1 VASRRGTAFAAVVA
15 LALMLTGCGR
25 AGVATPAGDHIHGNA
40 LTVYLAAPLT
50 GDSGVSGKAVVN
62 GATLALDRVH
72 ARIGR
77 YRIALRALDDVPP
90 GGLEWSPAAT
100 TLAAQTA
107 AADRTTV
114 AYIGDFDSGASAVSI
129 PILNRLA
136 IAQVSPYS
144 GAVGLTSDGL
154 GSSPGEPQAYYPTA
168 LRTFARVVP
177 SDYVQAQAQ
186 VTVQQQFGCKATYV
200 LSDDEYDGEAAS
212 EAFVQVAKRRNLQ
225 VVATQSYV
233 PSASSYLSVGQTI
246 AGSGA
251 DCVLIAAITGSNAV
265 KLVTQIGAENPTLRL
280 FATSGLAESS
290 FTDPAQGGVPLSL
303 DPRLLITA
311 PTGAPRAGNALGR
324 DFVVEYERRYGY
336 LEPAAIDGYEAM
348 RLVLGAITR
357 ATGGGRHDAERVRVV
372 QALFAGREHASPL
385 GRYRITRDGDT
396 TLDRYDI
403 YRVVDGALQ
412 YSQTVRG

>member
-1 VASRRGTAFAAVVA
+1 MSSQRVAAFAAVVA
-15 LALMLTGCGR
+15 LALVLTGCGG
-25 AGVATPAGDHIHGNA
+25 ADVAAPAGDHIHGNR
-40 LTVYLAAPLT
+40 LTVYVGAPLT
-50 GDSGVSGKAVVN
+50 GASAVSGEAVVN
-62 GATLALDRVH
+62 GATLALDQIH

-77 YRIALRALDDVPP
+77 YRIALRTLDDVSP
-90 GGLEWSPAAT
+90 GGLEWSPAAA

-177 SDYVQAQAQ
+177 SDYIQAQAQ
-186 VTVQQQFGCKATYV
+186 VTVQRQLGCKGTYV

-233 PSASSYLSVGQTI
+233 PTASSYLSVGQTI

-251 DCVLIAAITGSNAV
+251 DCVLIAALTGSNAV
-265 KLVTQIGAENPTLRL
+265 KLVTQIAAENPGLRL
-280 FATSGLAESS
+280 FATAGLAESS
-290 FTDPAQGGVPLSL
+290 FTDPAHGGVPRSL

-311 PTGAPRAGNALGR
+311 PTGGTEAGNALAR
-324 DFVVEYERRYGY
+324 EFAAEYRRRYGTP
-336 LEPAAIDGYEAM
+336 EPPAIDGYEAM
-348 RLVLGAITR
+348 RLVLDAITR
-357 ATGGGRHDAERVRVV
+357 ATTDGHRDAERVRVV
-372 QALFAGREHASPL
+372 QALFAGTEHASPL

>member
-1 VASRRGTAFAAVVA
+1 LAAVLA
-15 LALMLTGCGR
+15 LALALAGCGS
-25 AGVATPAGDHIHGNA
+25 AGVAAAPAGNHIHGNR
-40 LTVYLAAPLT
+40 LTVYVGTPLT
-50 GDSGVSGKAVVN
+50 GASAVSGAAVVN
-62 GATLALDRVH
+62 GATLALDQIH

-77 YRIALRALDDVPP
+77 YRIALRTLDDVPP
-90 GGLEWSPAAT
+90 GGLEWSPAAA

-107 AADRTTV
+107 AADPTTI
-114 AYIGDFDSGASAVSI
+114 AYIGDFNSGASAVSI

-144 GAVGLTSDGL
+144 GAVGLTSNGL
-154 GSSPGEPQAYYPTA
+154 GSSPGEPQAYYPTS

-186 VTVQQQFGCKATYV
+186 VALQQQLGCKATYV

-212 EAFVQVAKRRNLQ
+212 EAFVQVAKQRNLQ

-233 PSASSYLSVGQTI
+233 TSASSYMSIGQTI

-265 KLVTQIGAENPTLRL
+265 KLVTQVAAENPSLRL

-290 FTDPAQGGVPLSL
+290 FTDPARGGVPRSL

-311 PTGAPRAGNALGR
+311 PTGGAGTGNRLTRTFRA
-324 DFVVEYERRYGY
+324 EYQRSYGTP
-336 LEPAAIDGYEAM
+336 EPAAIDGYEAM
-348 RLVLGAITR
+348 RVVLAAITR
-357 ATGGGRHDAERVRVV
+357 ATAHGHRDAERVRVV
-372 QALFAGREHASPL
+372 QALFATGEHASPL

-396 TLDRYDI
+396 SLDRYDI
-403 YRVVDGALQ
+403 YRVVEGARQ
-412 YSQTVRG
+412 YWKTVKG